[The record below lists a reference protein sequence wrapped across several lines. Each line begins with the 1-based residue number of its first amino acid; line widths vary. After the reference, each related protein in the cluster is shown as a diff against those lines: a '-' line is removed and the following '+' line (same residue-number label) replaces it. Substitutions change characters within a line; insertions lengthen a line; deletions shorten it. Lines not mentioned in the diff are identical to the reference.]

1 MKCKICK
8 NRMKPVITSFSIVV
22 DNRKVEIV
30 NVPVEQCPMCGA
42 LWISDVVKENA
53 KRYAVTSKCL
63 TVDYTKHEDE
73 ETANFVTTQ
82 MLLW

>member
-1 MKCKICK
+1 MKCKTCK
-8 NRMKPVITSFSIVV
+8 KRMKSVITSFSIVV

-30 NVPVEQCPMCGA
+30 NAPAEQCLMCGA
-42 LWISDVVKENA
+42 IWISDVVKENA

-63 TVDYTKHEDE
+63 TVDYTKREDE
-73 ETANFVTTQ
+73 ENANLVTAQ

>member
-1 MKCKICK
+1 MKCKTCK
-8 NRMKPVITSFSIVV
+8 KRMKSVITSLSIVV

-30 NVPVEQCPMCGA
+30 NVPVEQCPACGA
-42 LWISDVVKENA
+42 IWISDVVKENA

-63 TVDYTKHEDE
+63 TVDYTKREDE
-73 ETANFVTTQ
+73 ENANFVTTQ

>member
-1 MKCKICK
+1 MKCKTCK
-8 NRMKPVITSFSIVV
+8 KRMKSVITSLSIVV

-30 NVPVEQCPMCGA
+30 NVPVEQCPACRA
-42 LWISDVVKENA
+42 IWISDVVKENA

-63 TVDYTKHEDE
+63 TVDYTKREDE
-73 ETANFVTTQ
+73 ENANFVTTQ

>member
-1 MKCKICK
+1 MKCKTCK
-8 NRMKPVITSFSIVV
+8 KRMKSIITSFSIVV

-30 NVPVEQCPMCGA
+30 NAHAEQCPMCGA
-42 LWISDVVKENA
+42 IWISDVVKENA

-63 TVDYTKHEDE
+63 TVDYTKREDE
-73 ETANFVTTQ
+73 ENANLVTAQ

>member
-1 MKCKICK
+1 MKCETCK
-8 NRMKPVITSFSIVV
+8 KRMKFVITSFSIVV

-30 NVPVEQCPMCGA
+30 NAPAEQCPICGA
-42 LWISDVVKENA
+42 IWISDVIKENA

-63 TVDYTKHEDE
+63 TVDYTKREDE
-73 ETANFVTTQ
+73 ENANFITTQ

>member
-8 NRMKPVITSFSIVV
+8 KRMKSVITNFSIVV

-42 LWISDVVKENA
+42 IWISD
-53 KRYAVTSKCL
+53 KC
-63 TVDYTKHEDE
+63 
-73 ETANFVTTQ
+73 
-82 MLLW
+82 

>member
-1 MKCKICK
+1 MKCKTCK
-8 NRMKPVITSFSIVV
+8 KRMKSVITSFSIVV

-30 NVPVEQCPMCGA
+30 NVPVEQCPMCGTI
-42 LWISDVVKENA
+42 WISDVVKENA

-73 ETANFVTTQ
+73 ENANFVTTQ

>member
-8 NRMKPVITSFSIVV
+8 KRMKPVITNFSIVV

-30 NVPVEQCPMCGA
+30 NALAEQCPMCGA
-42 LWISDVVKENA
+42 KWISDLVKENA
-53 KRYAVTSKCL
+53 KRYAGMSKSS
-63 TVDYTKHEDE
+63 TVDYTKCEDE
-73 ETANFVTTQ
+73 ENANLITTQ